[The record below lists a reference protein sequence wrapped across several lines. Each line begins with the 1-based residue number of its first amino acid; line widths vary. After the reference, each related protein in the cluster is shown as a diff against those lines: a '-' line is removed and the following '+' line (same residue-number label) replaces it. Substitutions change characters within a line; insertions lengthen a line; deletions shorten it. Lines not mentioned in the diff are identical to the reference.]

1 MKIKIINKEFIMIL
15 FDKGFMLNDWKTVYV
30 GLKKHWLTPEEVLSY
45 CEYGYILCSEEMFSG
60 MYMSSELSDENL
72 LNLTRK
78 IYPDPIW
85 EKIDDD
91 LYERQIE
98 VSKNYYLFW
107 AVEKL
112 LEIVALGKDKT
123 SKLYEVDMIHSE
135 FDFPIEWHN
144 FIYYMP
150 PKKGEKMGI
159 DVLYDDLIEYID
171 SSTKQLIE
179 SKTIEL
185 KKV

>member
-1 MKIKIINKEFIMIL
+1 MVL
-15 FDKGFMLNDWKTVYV
+15 FDKGFMLNDWRAVYV
-30 GLKKHWLTPEEVLSY
+30 GLKKHWLTPNEVLSY

-78 IYPDPIW
+78 IYPNPIW

-112 LEIVALGKDKT
+112 LEIVALDKDKT

-135 FDFPIEWHN
+135 FDSPIEWHN

-171 SSTKQLIE
+171 NSTKQLIE

>member
-1 MKIKIINKEFIMIL
+1 MEIEIINKEFIMIL
-15 FDKGFMLNDWKTVYV
+15 FDKGFMLNDWRTVYV

-85 EKIDDD
+85 EKIDDN
-91 LYERQIE
+91 LYERRQIGGE
-98 VSKNYYLFW
+98 NYYLFW

-112 LEIVALGKDKT
+112 SEVIALDKDKRY
-123 SKLYEVDMIHSE
+123 KLDEVG
-135 FDFPIEWHN
+135 FLYAN
-144 FIYYMP
+144 FNYPDDWYYLIYYNP
-150 PKKGEKMGI
+150 PKKSRKIGVEPIYEDILK
-159 DVLYDDLIEYID
+159 YID
-171 SSTKQLIE
+171 DSTKQLIE

>member
-1 MKIKIINKEFIMIL
+1 MKI
-15 FDKGFMLNDWKTVYV
+15 FDKGFMLNDWRAVYV

-45 CEYGYILCSEEMFSG
+45 CEYGYILCSEEMFTE
-60 MYMSSELSDENL
+60 MYMSSDLSDENL

-85 EKIDDD
+85 EKIDDN
-91 LYERQIE
+91 LYERRQIGGE
-98 VSKNYYLFW
+98 NYYLFW

-112 LEIVALGKDKT
+112 SEVVALDKDKRY
-123 SKLYEVDMIHSE
+123 KLDEVDMIHSE
-135 FDFPIEWHN
+135 FDWPIEWHN

-159 DVLYDDLIEYID
+159 DALYDDLIEYID

>member
-1 MKIKIINKEFIMIL
+1 MIL
-15 FDKGFMLNDWKTVYV
+15 FDKGFMLNDWRTVYV

-45 CEYGYILCSEEMFSG
+45 CEYGYILCSEEMFTE
-60 MYMSSELSDENL
+60 MYMLSELSDENL

-85 EKIDDD
+85 KKIDDD

-123 SKLYEVDMIHSE
+123 SK
-135 FDFPIEWHN
+135 PIDGN
-144 FIYYMP
+144 AGVYVVVN
-150 PKKGEKMGI
+150 KGVAVNKQDAGDI
-159 DVLYDDLIEYID
+159 
-171 SSTKQLIE
+171 KQLQQQLMQQNSNVFPQAFMRSLQNNADI
-179 SKTIEL
+179 KDYRIQVYDL
-185 KKV
+185 AGH

>member
-15 FDKGFMLNDWKTVYV
+15 FDKGFMLNDWRTVYV

-60 MYMSSELSDENL
+60 MYMLSELSDENL
-72 LNLTRK
+72 LNITRK
-78 IYPDPIW
+78 IYPNPIW

-91 LYERQIE
+91 LYERRQIGGE
-98 VSKNYYLFW
+98 NYYLFW
-107 AVEKL
+107 EVEKL
-112 LEIVALGKDKT
+112 SEVVALDKDKRY
-123 SKLYEVDMIHSE
+123 KLDEVG
-135 FDFPIEWHN
+135 FLYAN
-144 FIYYMP
+144 FNYPDDWYPLIYYNP

>member
-1 MKIKIINKEFIMIL
+1 MIL
-15 FDKGFMLNDWKTVYV
+15 FDKGFMLNDWRTVYV

-135 FDFPIEWHN
+135 FDFPADWHS

-150 PKKGEKMGI
+150 AEEGEKTGI
-159 DVLYDDLIEYID
+159 NALYNRLIKYANNI
-171 SSTKQLIE
+171 SQQLIE
-179 SKTIEL
+179 TKIITLSQQH
-185 KKV
+185 

>member
-1 MKIKIINKEFIMIL
+1 MEIKIINKEFIMIL
-15 FDKGFMLNDWKTVYV
+15 FDKGFMLNDWRTVYV
-30 GLKKHWLTPEEVLSY
+30 GLKKHWLTPKEILSY
-45 CEYGYILCSEEMFSG
+45 CEYGYILCSKEMFSG

-112 LEIVALGKDKT
+112 LEIVALDKDKRY
-123 SKLYEVDMIHSE
+123 KLDEVG
-135 FDFPIEWHN
+135 FLYAN
-144 FIYYMP
+144 FNYPDDWYPLIYYNP